1 MLELTQ
7 FGPMAPALLTLA
19 VVAVMFALFVS
30 EAYSTETVAIAG
42 AAVLLA
48 AGVLTIDDLTSAVAN
63 PAPIA
68 IAAMFVISGALVRTG
83 ALERVGGALSRSVK
97 TSPVATLAGLGAFTL
112 FASAFMNN
120 TPVVLILIPI
130 ATQMAASFGTAP
142 SRLLIPLSY
151 TAILGGVCTLIG
163 TSTNLLVDGVAQAE
177 GLAPFSLFEITPLAL
192 VLAAIG
198 IAFIAVAAPRFL
210 PERQALMSFLS
221 DKSDPKFMTQV
232 AVVEGSPI
240 IGEKAVEVALFRR
253 QGMRVV
259 DVLRGDA
266 SLRRALSEVVLEEG
280 DIVVIRTGVDELL
293 TLRESRALAMVD
305 QISSTETVTVEAL
318 IGPDCRLLNRSL
330 GQLRLRRRYGVYPL
344 AVHRRAQRVGQRLD
358 DVVIRVGDT
367 LLIEGAP
374 DDIRRLA
381 DDVNLVDL
389 VEPTGRSYR
398 RDKAPIVLAT
408 LVAVVGLSA
417 LGIVPIAA
425 AAVIGVAVVL
435 LTRCID
441 PDEAFGVVDGRLLVL
456 IFAMLAVGRA
466 LQTSGAAQL
475 IVDALAPLLLGL
487 APWLALWCV
496 YLIASAMTELL
507 SNAAVA
513 VVLTPIAISL
523 AETLGVDPRAFV
535 VAVMLAASLSFA
547 TPIGYQT
554 NTMIYA
560 PGGYKFTDFMRLGV
574 PMNLGIGLIAALL
587 IPIFWPL

>member
-1 MLELTQ
+1 MLDLTQ
-7 FGPMAPALLTLA
+7 FGPMAPALLTLG
-19 VVAVMFALFVS
+19 VVAVMFALFVAES
-30 EAYSTETVAIAG
+30 YSTETVAIAG
-42 AAVLLA
+42 ASVLLA
-48 AGVLTIDDLTSAVAN
+48 AGVLTIDDFTSAVAN

-97 TSPVATLAGLGAFTL
+97 TSPIATLAALGAFTI

-177 GLAPFSLFEITPLAL
+177 GLAAFSLFEITPLAL
-192 VLAAIG
+192 ILAVIG

-221 DKSDPKFMTQV
+221 ERSDPKFLTQV

-240 IGEKAVEVALFRR
+240 IGEKAVEVTLFRR

-367 LLIEGAP
+367 LLIEGDP
-374 DDIRRLA
+374 EDIRRLA

-408 LVAVVGLSA
+408 LAAVVGLSA

-435 LTRCID
+435 LSRCID

-475 IVDALAPLLLGL
+475 IVDALAPLLIGL

-496 YLIASAMTELL
+496 YLIASCMTELL

-523 AETLGVDPRAFV
+523 AETLGVDARAFV

-574 PMNLGIGLIAALL
+574 PMNLGLGLIASLL
-587 IPIFWPL
+587 IPLFWPL